1 MSVSE
6 TRLYLI
12 SYDIADPRRLQRVHA
27 FLKKHAMPVQYSVF
41 LARVSER
48 RLVSLL
54 AEINQRIDPRSDD
67 VRAYP
72 LPADCEAVT
81 LGRLYLPEGVMLK
94 DPLLDEL
101 LGGAEEQGQLQ
112 EPCDGC
118 DNSDA
123 EPESQAEE

>member
-6 TRLYLI
+6 IGLYLI

-41 LARVSER
+41 LARMSER

-72 LPADCEAVT
+72 LPAHCEAVT
-81 LGRLYLPEGVMLK
+81 LGRLYLPEGVQLA
-94 DPLLDEL
+94 DPLLREL
-101 LGGAEEQGQLQ
+101 LGQRGEDAELR
-112 EPCDGC
+112 EPCEQC
-118 DNSDA
+118 DKGGNS
-123 EPESQAEE
+123 EEEGE

>member
-6 TRLYLI
+6 TKLYLI

-54 AEINQRIDPRSDD
+54 AEINERIDPRSDD

-72 LPADCEAVT
+72 LPEHCEAVT
-81 LGRLYLPEGVMLK
+81 LGRMYLPEGVVLA
-94 DPLLDEL
+94 DPLLEEL
-101 LGGAEEQGQLQ
+101 LAGGAEEDQLQ
-112 EPCDGC
+112 QRSDECDK
-118 DNSDA
+118 DA
-123 EPESQAEE
+123 ESEAEAAED